1 MRVEAAP
8 IITTNTRP
16 CHVRHHRS
24 HRTGRWSGSL
34 PGAPTANSLPLAA
47 AISADLGVL
56 PSSSA
61 IEVSFVVAIDE
72 KLSISWFG
80 EDCPP
85 YWRRALNQ
93 SDVPVQVAHRPNT
106 SHVTCRTSHAA
117 RHPLFPCFQ
126 MLASAVSSCNNVLK
140 RCDSFDEQ
148 QEELLTSA
156 GGTQCGCDDFCR

>member
-8 IITTNTRP
+8 IISTNTRP

-61 IEVSFVVAIDE
+61 IEVTFVVAIDE

-106 SHVTCRTSHAA
+106 SHVTRHTSHVT
-117 RHPLFPCFQ
+117 RHKSHVTRHTSHVTRHTSHVTFSLFF
-126 MLASAVSSCNNVLK
+126 
-140 RCDSFDEQ
+140 F
-148 QEELLTSA
+148 
-156 GGTQCGCDDFCR
+156 